1 MSDPVSAALD
11 SVDGTGAPQQDGVSA
26 ALDQVQQPQPVTVG
40 QAQAATTQA
49 APESPWE
56 QAAGWAV
63 APWETEMHLATSA
76 VAPAVAGVAGLAS
89 WPFVGTDRAS
99 QLIGRLQN
107 DLTYEPHTPQ
117 GQEVS
122 AIEGR
127 VLGSSWD
134 PLNWPDVAGRA
145 LGGFAAE
152 HGAPPALSTGL
163 RIAPDAAAALLGSRL
178 IPGAPVRV
186 PMDEGVLPG
195 DVPTPETAAAVARAS
210 QGTPGDVPT
219 PETAAAVAR
228 ASQGAPVASPAPAR
242 DPFDEPPPGAPNLEA
257 SPAEQARRI
266 RVLNEI
272 GLNGSP
278 VRSSAITGD
287 PLAAGTDAQVA
298 KLDSPAGRQMR
309 ATLDNERA
317 GLQNYAGR
325 TTEGTGGRV
334 GGTQTDTMARGESVQ
349 GALEGLSDQYRSRIG
364 ALYQAADQAAKG
376 VPTELKGFQDVLGDD
391 SLMTNQDRV
400 GLRGGLNAYLRK
412 LGVVDEHGNVTASVS
427 QAETIRKYL
436 NDEWTPQNSKLV
448 GKLKDALDDD
458 VTKDAGSDIYEQ
470 ARALRAERGATL
482 DNPKGIASLIDAS
495 GPNGINR
502 VVPAEGVMGKL
513 ETMPVA
519 QLEHVVKTLGGMDGE
534 LAPQGQQAL
543 SDIRSHF
550 AQRIEDI
557 GGKTEGQWNSRGV
570 NQYLKNNAAR
580 LQTVFADRPDL
591 LKRFYTLNEAG
602 KILRYDASYPGAA
615 AQAANL
621 ARSGVLPHLI
631 GSGMRL
637 GGAALGATF
646 GPLGA
651 GAGETL
657 GDIFGSRV
665 AGSAAENAALKS
677 AQGRVMRL
685 GQ

>member
-1 MSDPVSAALD
+1 MSDAVSAALD

-26 ALDQVQQPQPVTVG
+26 ALDQIQQSSPVTLG
-40 QAQAATTQA
+40 QTPQA

-56 QAAGWAV
+56 EAAGWAV
-63 APWETEMHLATSA
+63 APWETEMHLASSA

-99 QLIGRLQN
+99 QLIGRVQS
-107 DLTYEPHTPQ
+107 DLTYDPHTPQ
-117 GQEVS
+117 GQELS
-122 AIEGR
+122 AGVGR
-127 VLGSSWD
+127 VLGSSFD
-134 PLNWPDVAGRA
+134 PLMWPDMAGRA

-163 RIAPDAAAALLGSRL
+163 RIAPDAAAALFGSRL
-178 IPGAPVRV
+178 IPGAELRA
-186 PMDEGVLPG
+186 PMDEGVMPG
-195 DVPTPETAAAVARAS
+195 DVPTPETAAAGARAPH
-210 QGTPGDVPT
+210 GTT
-219 PETAAAVAR
+219 ETVTAGAA
-228 ASQGAPVASPAPAR
+228 QGAPGGGPANAR
-242 DPFDEPPPGAPNLEA
+242 DPFDEPPAGAPDLKA

-272 GLNGSP
+272 GLNGTP
-278 VRSSAITGD
+278 VRASAITAD

-317 GLQNYAGR
+317 GLQSYSGA
-325 TTEGTGGRV
+325 TTEATGGRI

-349 GALEGLSDQYRSRIG
+349 GALEGLSDQYRTRVG
-364 ALYQAADQAAKG
+364 ALYRAADHAAQG

-412 LGVVDEHGNVTASVS
+412 LGVVDDNGNVTASVS

-436 NDEWTPQNSKLV
+436 NDEWSPQNSKLV

-470 ARALRAERGATL
+470 ARALRAQRGATL

-543 SDIRSHF
+543 SDMRSHF
-550 AQRIEDI
+550 AQRVEDI

-580 LQTVFADRPDL
+580 LQTVFSGRPDL
-591 LKRFYTLNEAG
+591 LNRFYTLNEAG

-615 AQAANL
+615 AQAVNL
-621 ARSGVLPHLI
+621 ARSGVLPTLVR
-631 GSGMRL
+631 GGMRL
-637 GGAALGATF
+637 GGAAVGATF

-677 AQGRVMRL
+677 AQGRVVRL

>member
-1 MSDPVSAALD
+1 MSDAVSAALD

-26 ALDQVQQPQPVTVG
+26 ALDQIQQSSPVTLG
-40 QAQAATTQA
+40 QTPQA

-56 QAAGWAV
+56 RAAGWAV
-63 APWETEMHLATSA
+63 APWETEMHLASSA

-99 QLIGRLQN
+99 QLIGRVQS
-107 DLTYEPHTPQ
+107 DLTYDPHTPQ
-117 GQEVS
+117 GQELS
-122 AIEGR
+122 AGVGR
-127 VLGSSWD
+127 VLGSSFD
-134 PLNWPDVAGRA
+134 PLMWPDMAGRA

-178 IPGAPVRV
+178 IPGAEMRA

-195 DVPTPETAAAVARAS
+195 DVPTPETVAAGAKAP
-210 QGTPGDVPT
+210 QGT
-219 PETAAAVAR
+219 PETATAGGA
-228 ASQGAPVASPAPAR
+228 QGAHGGAR
-242 DPFDEPPPGAPNLEA
+242 DPFDEPPAAAPDLKA

-272 GLNGSP
+272 GLNGTP
-278 VRSSAITGD
+278 VRASAITAD

-317 GLQNYAGR
+317 GLQSYAGA
-325 TTEGTGGRV
+325 TTGATGGRI

-349 GALEGLSDQYRSRIG
+349 SALEGLSDQYRTRIG
-364 ALYQAADQAAKG
+364 ALYQAADKAAHG

-412 LGVVDEHGNVTASVS
+412 LGVVDDNGNVTASVS

-436 NDEWTPQNSKLV
+436 NDEWSPQNSKLV

-543 SDIRSHF
+543 NDIRSHF
-550 AQRIEDI
+550 AQRIEEI

-580 LQTVFADRPDL
+580 LQTVFSDRPDL

-621 ARSGVLPHLI
+621 ARSGVLPTLVR
-631 GSGMRL
+631 GGMRL
-637 GGAALGATF
+637 GGAAVGATF

-677 AQGRVMRL
+677 AQGRVVRL

>member
-1 MSDPVSAALD
+1 MSDAVSAALD

-26 ALDQVQQPQPVTVG
+26 ALDQIQQSSPVTLG
-40 QAQAATTQA
+40 QTPQA

-56 QAAGWAV
+56 RAAGWAV
-63 APWETEMHLATSA
+63 APWETEMHLASSA

-99 QLIGRLQN
+99 QLIGRVQS
-107 DLTYEPHTPQ
+107 DLTYDPHTPQ
-117 GQEVS
+117 GQELS
-122 AIEGR
+122 AGVGR
-127 VLGSSWD
+127 VLGSSFD
-134 PLNWPDVAGRA
+134 PLMWPDMAGRA
-145 LGGFAAE
+145 LGGFAAD

-178 IPGAPVRV
+178 IPGAEVRA
-186 PMDEGVLPG
+186 PMDEGALPG
-195 DVPTPETAAAVARAS
+195 DVPTPETVAAEAR
-210 QGTPGDVPT
+210 
-219 PETAAAVAR
+219 
-228 ASQGAPVASPAPAR
+228 QGAPGSAPMGTR
-242 DPFDEPPPGAPNLEA
+242 DPFDEPPRGAPNLEA

-278 VRSSAITGD
+278 VRASAITGD

-317 GLQNYAGR
+317 GLQSYAGR
-325 TTEGTGGRV
+325 TTEATGGRI

-349 GALEGLSDQYRSRIG
+349 GALEGLSDQYRTRIG
-364 ALYQAADQAAKG
+364 ALYQAADKAAQG

-400 GLRGGLNAYLRK
+400 GLRSGLNAYLRK
-412 LGVVDEHGNVTASVS
+412 LGVIDENGNVTASVS

-436 NDEWTPQNSKLV
+436 NDEWSPQNSKLV

-482 DNPKGIASLIDAS
+482 DNPKGIASLIDSS

-543 SDIRSHF
+543 NDIRSHF

-580 LQTVFADRPDL
+580 LQTVFSDRPDL

-621 ARSGVLPHLI
+621 ARSGVLPTLVR
-631 GSGMRL
+631 GGMRL
-637 GGAALGATF
+637 GGAAVGATF

-677 AQGRVMRL
+677 AQGRVLRV

>member
-1 MSDPVSAALD
+1 MSDAVSAALD

-40 QAQAATTQA
+40 QTPAARTPQT

-56 QAAGWAV
+56 QVAGWAV
-63 APWETEMHLATSA
+63 APWETEMHLASSA
-76 VAPAVAGVAGLAS
+76 VAPAVAGGVGLLS

-99 QLIGRLQN
+99 QLIGRVQS
-107 DLTYEPHTPQ
+107 DLTYDPHTPQ
-117 GQEVS
+117 GQELS
-122 AIEGR
+122 AGVGR
-127 VLGSSWD
+127 VLGSSFD
-134 PLNWPDVAGRA
+134 PLMWPDMAGRA
-145 LGGFAAE
+145 AGGFAAE

-163 RIAPDAAAALLGSRL
+163 RIAPDAAAAFLGSRL
-178 IPGAPVRV
+178 IPGAEVRA
-186 PMDEGVLPG
+186 PMDEGVMPG
-195 DVPTPETAAAVARAS
+195 DVPTPETAAAGARAP
-210 QGTPGDVPT
+210 QGTPETVPAG
-219 PETAAAVAR
+219 AAP
-228 ASQGAPVASPAPAR
+228 GAPGSATESAR
-242 DPFDEPPPGAPNLEA
+242 DPFDEPAPGAPNLEA

-278 VRSSAITGD
+278 VRASAITGD

-317 GLQNYAGR
+317 GLQSYAGR
-325 TTEGTGGRV
+325 TTEATGGRI
-334 GGTQTDTMARGESVQ
+334 GGTQTDAMARGESVQ
-349 GALEGLSDQYRSRIG
+349 GALEGLSDQYRTRIG
-364 ALYQAADQAAKG
+364 ALYQAADKAAQG
-376 VPTELKGFQDVLGDD
+376 VPTELKGFQGVLGDD

-412 LGVVDEHGNVTASVS
+412 LGVVDENGNVTASVS

-436 NDEWTPQNSKLV
+436 NDEWSPQNSKLV

-470 ARALRAERGATL
+470 ARALRAQRGATL

-543 SDIRSHF
+543 SDMRSHF

-580 LQTVFADRPDL
+580 LQTVFSDRPDL

-621 ARSGVLPHLI
+621 ARSGVLPTLVR
-631 GSGMRL
+631 GGMRL
-637 GGAALGATF
+637 GGAAVGATF

-677 AQGRVMRL
+677 AQGRVVRL

>member
-1 MSDPVSAALD
+1 MSDAVSAALD

-26 ALDQVQQPQPVTVG
+26 ALDQIQQPSPVTLG
-40 QAQAATTQA
+40 QTPQA

-56 QAAGWAV
+56 EAAGWAV
-63 APWETEMHLATSA
+63 APWETEMHLASSA

-107 DLTYEPHTPQ
+107 DLTYNPHTPQ
-117 GQEVS
+117 GKELSSGV
-122 AIEGR
+122 GR
-127 VLGSSWD
+127 VLGSSFD
-134 PLNWPDVAGRA
+134 PLMWPDMAGRA

-178 IPGAPVRV
+178 IPGAEMRA
-186 PMDEGVLPG
+186 PMDEGVMPG
-195 DVPTPETAAAVARAS
+195 DVPTPETAAAVGA
-210 QGTPGDVPT
+210 
-219 PETAAAVAR
+219 
-228 ASQGAPVASPAPAR
+228 QGAPGPASGGPR
-242 DPFDEPPPGAPNLEA
+242 DPFDEPAPGAPNLEA

-278 VRSSAITGD
+278 VRASAITGD

-317 GLQNYAGR
+317 GLQSYAGR
-325 TTEGTGGRV
+325 TIEATGGRV

-349 GALEGLSDQYRSRIG
+349 GALEGLSDQYRTRIG
-364 ALYQAADQAAKG
+364 TLYQAADKAAQG

-412 LGVVDEHGNVTASVS
+412 LGVVDENGNVTASVS

-436 NDEWTPQNSKLV
+436 NDEWSPQNSKLV

-519 QLEHVVKTLGGMDGE
+519 QLEHVVKTLGGMDGD

-543 SDIRSHF
+543 NDIRSHF

-580 LQTVFADRPDL
+580 LQTVFSDRPDL